1 MKRIFFLALLSLGL
15 FPPKQTIATLPACS
29 VQRSGQYMIL
39 INVENAGTLNS
50 DFMRDENHGSR
61 LCTFLHNDAV
71 VTWLQVATTSNSN
84 DAVRALN
91 NFKAKYPN
99 YEIRMF

>member
-15 FPPKQTIATLPACS
+15 FPQKQAIAIPACS

-61 LCTFLHNDAV
+61 LCTFPHNDAV

-84 DAVRALN
+84 DARTALN